1 MGLFTMPSQAEKAR
15 HCCVDTLETDGI
27 FQQCSQRGILQ
38 LHERL
43 LWPLQQPTRA
53 SLLDSAAHPTAC
65 CAGFMMLC
73 HIHLLGEVS
82 TLSADCICPAKCA
95 INPLCL
101 EALVVQQQPFVMRHM
116 CMQWAVAKRGTLPAG
131 TVHCI
136 RTQDPV
142 CQMARRRCVGS
153 ACPVSSFLGA
163 GCPFCS
169 SVTLLCTLV

>member
-15 HCCVDTLETDGI
+15 HCCVNTLKTDGI

-38 LHERL
+38 LHGRL

-73 HIHLLGEVS
+73 HIHLLVEVS

-95 INPLCL
+95 INPLCF

-116 CMQWAVAKRGTLPAG
+116 CMQWAVAKRVAHFLLAQYTVSGHRIPSARWHDAG
-131 TVHCI
+131 
-136 RTQDPV
+136 V
-142 CQMARRRCVGS
+142 CGLRAQS
-153 ACPVSSFLGA
+153 PVS
-163 GCPFCS
+163 
-169 SVTLLCTLV
+169 